1 MSKTKPLF
9 KKMWMLLAFLFC
21 SVVSAN
27 AANITY
33 SLTTHVDGRTMTAT
47 ADVAAGADLLSS
59 MPQTLWRA
67 YCTYTFRNEAGEV
80 ITTAPDNGGTVSVD
94 YEFDPPFIVSQ
105 EGQDPIW
112 HNLRTYNS
120 GGSNNY
126 MLYLKQRNYPGYEGV
141 FGYKVTRTTTP
152 TYGKTG
158 IDPNAE
164 MGILGDCQWAL
175 YGDAYNLNIR
185 INDASYGENGW
196 MQWGS
201 TTSASNL
208 KLGAKPRIG
217 WQLYVNKTTKQNKQY
232 KWVEYPTMML
242 GVPNTNLY
250 VEFQNVNYKLQTK
263 KIEGEFHFDNQNQ
276 LVRNPR
282 WEGDTGTKQDQWWYG
297 FYATP
302 VNTGLDLNY
311 NVTYK
316 ILRYDGKWY
325 QDIVKPQVDSYGNG
339 KKLSF
344 PTEYTQD
351 PECEYDYFYKDAD
364 FTEKYADDYVM
375 PNTKNIVVYI
385 KETKTEVPGVER
397 TFTQGKWMTLVLPD
411 YSLLE
416 QNGIWGRFLDYV
428 AVESHE
434 NAEDGYHW
442 NCDLKFEE
450 VGPNDLIPNRPYLFL
465 PEKIEGADDNTRSK
479 VVTFSLN
486 GTPLTVSHVD
496 PNEPDATITM
506 YGTYEDFELVPCE
519 PQEPKGYKYIY
530 FYFGNPAEGEYNF
543 YTVEKNVT
551 IAPTICYFDI
561 KATKNAQNAPTI
573 GGFGAK
579 FSFFEGT
586 NAINNI
592 EGVKTGAD
600 KVYNL
605 NGQQVQGNLQKG
617 IYIVNGKK
625 VLVK

>member
-59 MPQTLWRA
+59 MPQALWRA
-67 YCTYTFRNEAGEV
+67 YCTYSFTNEAGEV
-80 ITTAPDNGGTVSVD
+80 ITTAPDNGGTVTVD
-94 YEFDPPFIVSQ
+94 YEFNPPFIMSE
-105 EGQDPIW
+105 EGGDVTY
-112 HNLRTYNS
+112 NYLRSYNS
-120 GGSNNY
+120 GGTSSYYVYYN
-126 MLYLKQRNYPGYEGV
+126 QV
-141 FGYKVTRTTTP
+141 
-152 TYGKTG
+152 
-158 IDPNAE
+158 AE
-164 MGILGDCQWAL
+164 NEAGHQIIKAITSVPRVGNLGTNVAKKGHREWAF
-175 YGDAYNLNIR
+175 YGDAYDFKIQM
-185 INDASYGENGW
+185 NDPDKAANWLVWS
-196 MQWGS
+196 S
-201 TTSASNL
+201 TTRDGAAVT
-208 KLGAKPRIG
+208 LGTEPEIG
-217 WQLYVNKTTKQNKQY
+217 WQLYVNKAKNSKFPNGGM
-232 KWVEYPTMML
+232 VAI
-242 GVPNTNLY
+242 GVY
-250 VEFQNVNYKLQTK
+250 
-263 KIEGEFHFDNQNQ
+263 GNQNYLLDLMNVSYCVDTRTARSYDWYVFDDKNQ
-276 LVRNPR
+276 LDNTQKKS
-282 WEGDTGTKQDQWWYG
+282 DLWW
-297 FYATP
+297 FAFFATP
-302 VNTGLDLNY
+302 ANETYPSTDIWH
-311 NVTYK
+311 VTYK
-316 ILRYDGKWY
+316 ILQADGKWY
-325 QDIVKPQVDSYGNG
+325 KDIVKQ
-339 KKLSF
+339 KKSSNLTPAF
-344 PTEYTQD
+344 PEEYTQKED
-351 PECEYDYFYKDAD
+351 CEYDYFYLDAD
-364 FTEKYADDYVM
+364 FKEKCAEGYTM
-375 PNTKNIVVYI
+375 PNNENTVLYI
-385 KETKTEVPGVER
+385 KETMKEVPGVER

-411 YSLLE
+411 YNLLA

-442 NCDLKFEE
+442 SCDLKFEE

-465 PEKIEGADDNTRSK
+465 PEEIEGADDNTRSK
-479 VVTFSLN
+479 VVKFNLN

-561 KATKNAQNAPTI
+561 KATKNANPTI

-592 EGVKTGAD
+592 EGVKTAAD

>member
-1 MSKTKPLF
+1 MNKTKPLF

-47 ADVAAGADLLSS
+47 ARNLRAGASLENG
-59 MPQTLWRA
+59 MPQALWRG
-67 YCTYTFRNEAGEV
+67 YTTYKYYSDAALTQE
-80 ITTAPDNGGTVSVD
+80 ITTVPSSDASVYVD
-94 YEFDPPFIVSQ
+94 YEFNPPFKMSTANETNWNYITNNAAGQGVQYLYFSENDLNAREPFSTMAPNRNGELEIVKRP
-105 EGQDPIW
+105 GDV
-112 HNLRTYNS
+112 NS
-120 GGSNNY
+120 KG
-126 MLYLKQRNYPGYEGV
+126 LHALE
-141 FGYKVTRTTTP
+141 
-152 TYGKTG
+152 
-158 IDPNAE
+158 NAH
-164 MGILGDCQWAL
+164 WAL
-175 YGDAYNLNIR
+175 YGDAYSL
-185 INDASYGENGW
+185 
-196 MQWGS
+196 
-201 TTSASNL
+201 NL
-208 KLGAKPRIG
+208 KFNDVRNVATNEFMVPTRVNVEGVVWGPGIGNETQPG
-217 WQLYVNKTTKQNKQY
+217 WQLYINDALNGSFS
-232 KWVEYPTMML
+232 L
-242 GVPNTNLY
+242 GMPSDNDIDYLLNQFDKNTYIAINSIKSSWFHQTY
-250 VEFQNVNYKLQTK
+250 VERSAQNHIT
-263 KIEGEFHFDNQNQ
+263 
-276 LVRNPR
+276 
-282 WEGDTGTKQDQWWYG
+282 GDAQDLAEYVQG
-297 FYATP
+297 YAFFAIP
-302 VNTGLDLNY
+302 VEE
-311 NVTYK
+311 
-316 ILRYDGKWY
+316 
-325 QDIVKPQVDSYGNG
+325 PEPE
-339 KKLSF
+339 
-344 PTEYTQD
+344 PTTT
-351 PECEYDYFYKDAD
+351 F
-364 FTEKYADDYVM
+364 
-375 PNTKNIVVYI
+375 
-385 KETKTEVPGVER
+385 ER
-397 TFTQGKWMTLVLPD
+397 TFTLNTWMTLVLPD
-411 YSLLE
+411 YNLLA
-416 QNGIWGRFLDYV
+416 QNGVYGRFLDYV

-434 NAEDGYHW
+434 NAVDGYHW

-465 PEKIEGADDNTRSK
+465 PERIAGADNDARKK
-479 VVTFSLN
+479 VLFSILESEL

-496 PNEPDATITM
+496 PNEPDATISM

-519 PQEPKGYKYIY
+519 PQDPKGYKYIY